1 MRKQIKVAVGLA
13 GFLLAFLL
21 WTCLWLTILGGA
33 GISHHAQVPIILFVT
48 ALVVF
53 EAMPFIESRID
64 RWAET
69 APEWRTVIGWFRNV
83 E

>member
-21 WTCLWLTILGGA
+21 WTCLWLTILGGL
-33 GISHHAQVPIILFVT
+33 GVSHHAQVPIILYIT
-48 ALVVF
+48 ATVF
-53 EAMPFIESRID
+53 FAAMPRIEPLMD

-69 APEWRTVIGWFRNV
+69 ALEWRTRIGWFRKSA
-83 E
+83 